1 MTKALSKSQKILAV
15 MFELGEG
22 ESKPLHY
29 EDIVVSAFRRHPQD
43 FQLRGYPDFPD
54 SSDLHKP
61 LYAMK
66 RDGLVRS
73 ASDKSFLLTAR
84 GVEVAHSLIG
94 NAEAPRDRLTK
105 REENEIK
112 RVTRSQAFE
121 IFQTDQPARILDTDF
136 YEYLGASV
144 RTPKGDFIGR
154 LSIVEQ
160 AVAAHREKVNDQL
173 SITLNSLHQ
182 WMVEHFRDEI
192 EARK

>member
-22 ESKPLHY
+22 DSKPLHY

-84 GVEVAHSLIG
+84 GVEVARGLIG
-94 NAEAPRDRLTK
+94 AAEAPRDRLTK

-112 RVTRSQAFE
+112 RVTKSQAFE
-121 IFQTDQPARILDTDF
+121 IFQTGQPARILDTDF

-144 RTPKGDFIGR
+144 RTPKGDFLGR

-173 SITLNSLHQ
+173 SNSLTALHQ
-182 WMVEHFRDEI
+182 WMVQHFRDEI
-192 EARK
+192 QARK